1 MEKLNY
7 KDWILITIYVVMMA
21 VAVLFGMSGAEHI
34 SIWRMLIAVTI
45 ATTIH
50 FIYSYLGILR
60 YIGNKLQ
67 D

>member
-1 MEKLNY
+1 MKKLSI
-7 KDWILITIYVVMMA
+7 KDWTLLAIYFVMMS
-21 VAVLFGMSGAEHI
+21 VAVLFGMSSAEYI

-50 FIYSYLGILR
+50 FIYSYLGIFR
-60 YIGNKLQ
+60 HIGDKLT